1 MAEAVGP
8 IGCEV
13 EIGKMQDVHRA
24 NMVSIGAVGR
34 DIAAAGALCA
44 CCEYMSLDF
53 LMKALVGV
61 MVEPPSQDG
70 RADMC
75 RKKLF
80 LDGAK

>member
-1 MAEAVGP
+1 MAEAEAP

-13 EIGKMQDVHRA
+13 ENGKMQDVHRT
-24 NMVSIGAVGR
+24 NMVSIGAVGGS
-34 DIAAAGALCA
+34 IAAAGALCA
-44 CCEYMSLDF
+44 CCEDISFDF
-53 LMKALVGV
+53 LVKALVGV

-70 RADMC
+70 RTDMC